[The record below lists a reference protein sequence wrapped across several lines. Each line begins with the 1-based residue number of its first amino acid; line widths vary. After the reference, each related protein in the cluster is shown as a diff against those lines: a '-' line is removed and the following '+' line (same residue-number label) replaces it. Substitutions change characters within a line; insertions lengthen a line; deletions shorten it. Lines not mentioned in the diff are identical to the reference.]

1 MHAGGVRIGVPE
13 VCVTR
18 KQALY
23 EALEHFMSDDN
34 WAIASHVALS
44 TILALFPF
52 LIVAAAV
59 AGWIGS
65 ERLAEEVGTLV
76 FDAWPDEVA
85 RPIAQEA
92 HEVLMRPRTGALT
105 IGVVIALWFASNGVE
120 ALRLALNR
128 AYRDEETRDF
138 IMRRLQSLAFV
149 VIGAIGL
156 VVLATFVVLGPSLW
170 AAAVRFAPMI
180 EPMSATVHVVRF
192 SVAAV
197 VLLGVLLAAHLWLPA
212 GRRQLRDIL
221 PGILIT
227 LVAWLVSGAVFAAYI
242 RQFASYSYSAT
253 YAGLANVM
261 IAIVFLYVVAAVV
274 LLGAE
279 LNAALIRRRRARAA
293 AASLAEAVAE

>member
-1 MHAGGVRIGVPE
+1 MEATGVRIGVPE
-13 VCVTR
+13 VWVTR

-85 RPIAQEA
+85 RPIAREA

-149 VIGAIGL
+149 VLGAIGL

-170 AAAVRFAPMI
+170 AAAVRFAPLI
-180 EPMSATVHVVRF
+180 EPMSATVHVLRF
-192 SVAAV
+192 AVAAV

-212 GRRQLRDIL
+212 GRRQLKDIL

-227 LVAWLVSGAVFAAYI
+227 LIAWLVSGAVFAAYI
-242 RQFASYSYSAT
+242 RHFASYSAT